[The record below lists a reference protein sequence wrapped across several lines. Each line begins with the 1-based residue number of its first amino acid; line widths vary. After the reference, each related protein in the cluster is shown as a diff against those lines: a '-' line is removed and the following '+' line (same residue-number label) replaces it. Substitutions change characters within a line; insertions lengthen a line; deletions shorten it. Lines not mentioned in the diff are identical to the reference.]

1 MASRP
6 GAGWVAGVLS
16 QVDPDTRV
24 RSQSCSPS
32 GFGGSEDPTAARLL
46 TAPAGAGGPAA
57 CSCPH
62 KAGVWQGQAS
72 GGSGGSRL
80 PGLASPSAGEGTKD
94 RVPGPPNKDPTLLTD
109 A

>member
-72 GGSGGSRL
+72 GGKWGQQTPRTRISLSRGGDQGQG
-80 PGLASPSAGEGTKD
+80 PWSPK
-94 RVPGPPNKDPTLLTD
+94 
-109 A
+109 